1 MLDVIR
7 IPKDRIAVLI
17 GKNGS
22 VRSILSDR
30 TGVSVHVDSK
40 TGDVTVEAPDNNAL
54 HFFSVQNIVKAIGR
68 GFSPEHANL
77 LLDDDYYLDVMDI
90 TDWTGKSE
98 KELNSKKGRLIG
110 TGGEMRKK
118 LEDQTNC
125 FISVYGKTV
134 SIIGKPHDM
143 EPCRKSIEMILN
155 GSQHEAVDKYLHK
168 QREKDVMEE
177 LDL

>member
-17 GKNGS
+17 GKNGA
-22 VRSILSDR
+22 VRAVLSER
-30 TGVSVHVDSK
+30 TGVALRVDSK
-40 TGDVTVEAPDNNAL
+40 TGDVTIESKDNNAL

-98 KELNSKKGRLIG
+98 KEMNSKKGRIIG
-110 TGGEMRKK
+110 TGGEMRNK
-118 LEDQTNC
+118 LESQTNC

-134 SIIGKPHDM
+134 SIIGKPNDM
-143 EPCRKSIEMILN
+143 EACRKSIEMILN
-155 GSQHEAVDKYLHK
+155 GSQHSAVEKYLHK
-168 QREKDVMEE
+168 QHEKDSMEE
-177 LDL
+177 LNL